1 MNLLGKYPQTLAELL
16 EIVREFVKERDWDQ
30 YNLPLNLAISTSI
43 EVGELLELFQWK
55 THEDVEVALKD
66 EHFRAELA
74 SEIADVLV
82 YLLRV
87 ADTCGIDPAEAVVEK
102 MKQNRE
108 KYPIDYW
115 EGKAPSRFNCPE

>member
-1 MNLLGKYPQTLAELL
+1 VGEYLQTLAELI
-16 EIVREFVKERDWDQ
+16 EIIREFVKERNWDQ
-30 YNLPLNLAISTSI
+30 YNLPLNLAVSTSI
-43 EVGELLELFQWK
+43 EAGELLELFQWK

-66 EHFRAELA
+66 NRFREELA

-87 ADTCGIDPAEAVVEK
+87 ADTTGIDPTKAVVEK
-102 MKQNRE
+102 MKRNRE

-115 EGKAPSRFNCPE
+115 KGKAPSKFNRPE

>member
-1 MNLLGKYPQTLAELL
+1 VGAYPQTLAELI
-16 EIVREFVKERDWDQ
+16 EIIREFVKERNWDQ
-30 YNLPLNLAISTSI
+30 YNLPLNLAVSTSI
-43 EVGELLELFQWK
+43 EAGELLELFQWK

-66 EHFRAELA
+66 NRFREELA

-87 ADTCGIDPAEAVVEK
+87 ADTTGIDPTKAVVEK
-102 MKQNRE
+102 MKRNRE

-115 EGKAPSRFNCPE
+115 KGKAPSKFNRPE

>member
-1 MNLLGKYPQTLAELL
+1 MGAYPQTLAELI
-16 EIVREFVKERDWDQ
+16 EIIREFVKERNWDQ
-30 YNLPLNLAISTSI
+30 YNLPLNLAVSTSI
-43 EVGELLELFQWK
+43 EAGELLELFQWK

-66 EHFRAELA
+66 NRFREELA

-87 ADTCGIDPAEAVVEK
+87 ADTTGIDPTKAVVEK
-102 MKQNRE
+102 MKRNRE

-115 EGKAPSRFNCPE
+115 KGKAPSKFNRPE

>member
-1 MNLLGKYPQTLAELL
+1 MGAYPHTLAELVQM
-16 EIVREFVKERDWDQ
+16 IRDFVKERDWQQ

-55 THEDVEVALKD
+55 THEDIEESLKED
-66 EHFRAELA
+66 DFREALA

-87 ADTCGIDPAEAVVEK
+87 ADTTGIDPAKAVVEK
-102 MKQNRE
+102 MKRNRE

-115 EGKAPSRFNCPE
+115 KGKAPNRFNRPE

>member
-1 MNLLGKYPQTLAELL
+1 MGEHPQTLEEIL

-30 YNLPLNLAISTSI
+30 YNLPLNLAVSLSI
-43 EVGELLELFQWK
+43 ETAELLELFQWK
-55 THEDVEVALKD
+55 THEDVVEALK
-66 EHFRAELA
+66 EEQFREELS

-87 ADTCGIDPAEAVVEK
+87 ADTCGIDPTKAFVKK
-102 MKQNRE
+102 MKRNRE

-115 EGKAPSRFNCPE
+115 KGKAPSKFNRPE

>member
-1 MNLLGKYPQTLAELL
+1 VGEYPQTLAELI
-16 EIVREFVKERDWDQ
+16 EIIREFVKERNWDQ
-30 YNLPLNLAISTSI
+30 YNLPLNLAVSTSI
-43 EVGELLELFQWK
+43 EAGELLELFQWK

-66 EHFRAELA
+66 NRFREELA

-87 ADTCGIDPAEAVVEK
+87 ADTTGIDPTKAVVEK
-102 MKQNRE
+102 MKRNRE

-115 EGKAPSRFNCPE
+115 KGKAPSKFNRPE

>member
-1 MNLLGKYPQTLAELL
+1 MGEYPHTLAELL
-16 EIVREFVKERDWDQ
+16 EIVREFVKERDWEQ

-43 EVGELLELFQWK
+43 EAGELLELFQWK
-55 THEDVEVALKD
+55 THEEVEEALKD
-66 EHFRAELA
+66 DNFREALA

-87 ADTCGIDPAEAVVEK
+87 ADTAGIDPAKALVEK
-102 MKQNRE
+102 MKRNRE

-115 EGKAPSRFNCPE
+115 NGKAPNRFNRPE

>member
-1 MNLLGKYPQTLAELL
+1 MGEDPQTLDELL

-55 THEDVEVALKD
+55 THEEIEEALEED
-66 EHFRAELA
+66 DFREALA

-87 ADTCGIDPAEAVVEK
+87 ADTTGIDPAKAVIEK
-102 MKQNRE
+102 MKRNRE

-115 EGKAPSRFNCPE
+115 KGRAPNRFNRPE

>member
-1 MNLLGKYPQTLAELL
+1 MGDNPHTLTELIQ
-16 EIVREFVKERDWDQ
+16 IVREFVRERDWEQ
-30 YNLPLNLAISTSI
+30 YNRPLNLAISTSI

-55 THEDVEVALKD
+55 THEDVERALED
-66 EHFRAELA
+66 EKFRDALA

-87 ADTCGIDPAEAVVEK
+87 ADTCGIDPTQAFIEK
-102 MKQNRE
+102 MKRNRE

-115 EGKAPSRFNCPE
+115 KGKAPSRFNRPE

>member
-1 MNLLGKYPQTLAELL
+1 MGEYPHTLAELL
-16 EIVREFVKERDWDQ
+16 EIVREFVKERDWEQ

-55 THEDVEVALKD
+55 THEEIEEALKED
-66 EHFRAELA
+66 DFREALA

-87 ADTCGIDPAEAVVEK
+87 AHTTGIDPAKAVVEK
-102 MKQNRE
+102 MKRNRE

-115 EGKAPSRFNCPE
+115 KGRAPNSCTKPGRT

>member
-1 MNLLGKYPQTLAELL
+1 MGEYPHTLAELL
-16 EIVREFVKERDWDQ
+16 EIVREFVKERDWEQ

-55 THEDVEVALKD
+55 THEDVQEALKD
-66 EHFRAELA
+66 DSFREALA

-87 ADTCGIDPAEAVVEK
+87 ADTTGIDPAKAVIDK
-102 MKQNRE
+102 MKINRE

-115 EGKAPSRFNCPE
+115 KSKAPSRFNRPE